1 MEKFMLLVREDLK
14 MKSQFSSEDFLKDIN
29 DMALW
34 VQGLAQS
41 GNYVDGE
48 PLAPTGA
55 YLGRDN
61 VLSDGPFIEAKEAV
75 NGYVFMQAADI
86 EEMVAIAQT
95 CPYVMN
101 GNMVMEIRPVLGL
114 QDIRELGDQKRTTG
128 G

>member
-48 PLAPTGA
+48 ALAPTGA

-61 VLSDGPFIEAKEAV
+61 VLSDGPFIEAKEGVSGFITILAE
-75 NGYVFMQAADI
+75 NQAQAN
-86 EEMVAIAQT
+86 AIAQT
-95 CPYVMN
+95 CPMILN
-101 GNMVMEIRPVLGL
+101 GKVALEIRPLFVWNDPLKQNG
-114 QDIRELGDQKRTTG
+114 
-128 G
+128 